1 MSDSVTA
8 TIEPKETAPQP
19 AAVTATVAE
28 AGAPAPKVT
37 TPTEA
42 PAGSPTT
49 AKTPTAEE
57 RLAAGLD
64 ELRRPDVAEAPT
76 PPSAKTAAQPETPP
90 QAAPAGQEFEEM
102 PAAPPSGADAPEFY
116 RKWLERYKALKD
128 RARELEA
135 SATQPAPAGPQAPAE
150 PAYTAEQLLGFLG
163 QIEAGALDEKYRP
176 AIEDRLE
183 NATDPAEIAAVIA
196 KARRREYGEASGDI
210 ETAARELLPLAQAG
224 YAREQARRQAQGERQ
239 AAQAAS
245 WDAVLKEFP
254 DLGKRDPG
262 VMGEFKAAAETLSE
276 TFGMRNVF
284 EELAN
289 GPAVVAEFVK
299 LSRKAAKAD
308 AAEKEIAARDKELA
322 ALRARTA
329 ELSGGLPPGG
339 RPPAGAGQNAEDK
352 LRAGL
357 NQLGLRV

>member
-1 MSDSVTA
+1 MSDNVTA
-8 TIEPKETAPQP
+8 TVEPKETAPQP

-42 PAGSPTT
+42 PAGSPPT

-64 ELRRPDVAEAPT
+64 ELRRPVPQEAQT
-76 PPSAKTAAQPETPP
+76 PPAAKPAAPPETPP
-90 QAAPAGQEFEEM
+90 QVPQAGQEPEEL

-116 RKWLERYKALKD
+116 RKWRERYKALKD
-128 RARELEA
+128 RAR
-135 SATQPAPAGPQAPAE
+135 
-150 PAYTAEQLLGFLG
+150 TAEQLLGFIG
-163 QIEAGALDEKYRP
+163 QIEAGTLDEKYRP
-176 AIEDRLE
+176 AIEDRLQ

-339 RPPAGAGQNAEDK
+339 HPPAGAGQNAEDK